1 MQRALETIDVYGE
14 IIQAT
19 TLAQARNLL
28 ESHRPDILVADLN
41 LVDGKAYDLF
51 EEGTAASHPL
61 LVMTS
66 HGDEQMAVQAMKRG
80 ALDYVVKSPETFR
93 QLPRLLER
101 VWREWC
107 HVQERA
113 AALEALRSSERRLA
127 DIIDFLPDATFA
139 IDTAGRVIIWN
150 RAIERVSGVPN
161 EELLGRGNH
170 AHNIT
175 LYGDLRPTLV
185 DIVLDPRLAASAVY
199 DYLQRDGDRLIA
211 EISMRD
217 QTSGATRHL
226 WGVASPLFGADGK
239 VTGAIE
245 TVRDITEQL
254 QDQARLRLAAAVL
267 ASTREG
273 VLVTDA
279 SGEHI
284 VSVNRSFVELS
295 GYSEAEALAS
305 SPRLL
310 QSGRHDRAFYQAM
323 WAAIERTGY
332 WQGEVWNRR
341 RNGEIFPAW
350 LGISQVRNAAGTV
363 TNYVGVLSDISQVKH
378 SEAQLE
384 RLAHYD
390 PLTALPN
397 RLLLTSRLEHA
408 IQRAQRQ
415 QGRLAVLFIDL
426 DRFKHVNDSLGHP
439 TGDALLRAVAG
450 RLGQRIRHEDTL
462 ARLGGDE
469 FVVVLESL
477 GRADE
482 AGNVAQSLIDAL
494 AEPFQLEDGRPLYL
508 GASIGISLYPEDG
521 EEALQLLRNA
531 DTVMSQAKAQGR
543 NSYRYY
549 TESLTRAA
557 NQRLAL
563 ESRLRRALEREEFVL
578 HYQPQVAMADERI
591 VGVEALVRW
600 QDPEEGLIPPDRFI
614 PLAEETGLIVPLGDW
629 VMRQACRQMRQWRD
643 AGLPPLTLA
652 VNLSAQQFAQPGLA
666 EQVAALLAE
675 TRLPAGCLEL
685 ELTESILMQ
694 HTAHGQA
701 SLDALRALGVALSID
716 DFGTGYSSLA
726 YLKRLPIDKLKI
738 DKSFVQGIPDDRN
751 DAEIATTV
759 IAMARNLRLRVL
771 AEGVETIAQRDFLHA
786 AGCDTYQGY
795 LFSRPVTPDVIA
807 DLCLDRTDADPAT
820 ASAPFSRPD
829 RGRLT

>member
-1 MQRALETIDVYGE
+1 MVAGSDSV
-14 IIQAT
+14 
-19 TLAQARNLL
+19 
-28 ESHRPDILVADLN
+28 SPPDQV
-41 LVDGKAYDLF
+41 
-51 EEGTAASHPL
+51 S
-61 LVMTS
+61 
-66 HGDEQMAVQAMKRG
+66 
-80 ALDYVVKSPETFR
+80 
-93 QLPRLLER
+93 
-101 VWREWC
+101 
-107 HVQERA
+107 
-113 AALEALRSSERRLA
+113 LA
-127 DIIDFLPDATFA
+127 DIIDFLPDAAFVV
-139 IDTAGRVIIWN
+139 DGDGRMIIWN
-150 RAIERVSGVPN
+150 RTIERMTGVARGAMV
-161 EELLGRGNH
+161 GR
-170 AHNIT
+170 ADFEYA
-175 LYGDLRPTLV
+175 LAFYGKRRPMLV
-185 DIVLDPRLAASAVY
+185 DLVREPALVATVDY

-211 EISMRD
+211 EISVRD
-217 QTSGATRHL
+217 QTSGAIRHL
-226 WGVASPLFGADGK
+226 WGLASPLFDANGK

-245 TVRDITEQL
+245 TLRDITEQL
-254 QDQARLRLAAAVL
+254 QDRERLRLAAAVL
-267 ASTREG
+267 ASIREG

-279 SGEHI
+279 SAEHI
-284 VSVNRSFVELS
+284 VRVNRSFVELS
-295 GYSEAEALAS
+295 GYSETEALAS

-310 QSGRHDRAFYQAM
+310 QSGRHDRAFYQTR
-323 WAAIERTGY
+323 WASIASSGHWR
-332 WQGEVWNRR
+332 GEIWNRR
-341 RNGEIFPAW
+341 KNGEIFPAW
-350 LGISQVRNAAGTV
+350 LGISQVRDAAGTV

-549 TESLTRAA
+549 TASLTRAA
-557 NQRLAL
+557 NRRLAL
-563 ESRLRRALEREEFVL
+563 ESKLRRALEREEFVL

-675 TRLPAGCLEL
+675 TALPAGCLEL

-771 AEGVETIAQRDFLHA
+771 AEGVETSAQRDFLHA
-786 AGCDTYQGY
+786 AGCDTYQGF
-795 LFSRPVTPDVIA
+795 LFSRPVPPEAVCVLCSPHPDP
-807 DLCLDRTDADPAT
+807 DPLGQ
-820 ASAPFSRPD
+820 D
-829 RGRLT
+829 

>member
-1 MQRALETIDVYGE
+1 MVAGSDLV
-14 IIQAT
+14 
-19 TLAQARNLL
+19 
-28 ESHRPDILVADLN
+28 SPPDQV
-41 LVDGKAYDLF
+41 
-51 EEGTAASHPL
+51 S
-61 LVMTS
+61 
-66 HGDEQMAVQAMKRG
+66 
-80 ALDYVVKSPETFR
+80 
-93 QLPRLLER
+93 
-101 VWREWC
+101 
-107 HVQERA
+107 
-113 AALEALRSSERRLA
+113 LA
-127 DIIDFLPDATFA
+127 DIIDFLPDAAFVV
-139 IDTAGRVIIWN
+139 DGDGRVIIWN
-150 RAIERVSGVPN
+150 RAIERMTGVARGAVV
-161 EELLGRGNH
+161 GR
-170 AHNIT
+170 ADFEYA
-175 LYGDLRPTLV
+175 LAFYGKRRPMLV
-185 DIVLDPRLAASAVY
+185 DLVREPALVATVDY

-211 EISMRD
+211 EISVRD
-217 QTSGATRHL
+217 QTSGAIRHL
-226 WGVASPLFGADGK
+226 WGMASPLFDADGK

-245 TVRDITEQL
+245 TLRDITEQL
-254 QDQARLRLAAAVL
+254 QDRERLRLAAAVL

-439 TGDALLRAVAG
+439 TGDALLRAVAD
-450 RLGQRIRHEDTL
+450 RLGQRIRREDTL

-469 FVVVLESL
+469 FVVVLESIE
-477 GRADE
+477 RPAE
-482 AGNVAQSLIDAL
+482 ATNVAQSLIDAM
-494 AEPFQLEDGRPLYL
+494 AEPFQVGDGRPLYL

-675 TRLPAGCLEL
+675 TGLPAGCLEL

-786 AGCDTYQGY
+786 AGCDTYQGF
-795 LFSRPVTPDVIA
+795 LFSRPVPPDAVCV
-807 DLCLDRTDADPAT
+807 LCSPHPGPQGQD
-820 ASAPFSRPD
+820 
-829 RGRLT
+829 